1 MSLRTIPA
9 SLHWWRYLLM
19 VGLMVLALVGII
31 GMYSIDQEAYTAP
44 SGTREEIMMQKA
56 RSKFHAYLY
65 KTHYKIHK
73 EDYRAHCSQK
83 NFGEAF
89 VKSAEQRYMNLT
101 NGDTEPVFL
110 AANLYNNEKVL
121 PNMAAQL
128 LELADTLGHSRIF
141 ISIYENGSTDRTK
154 EMLRRFNETLNAL
167 GIAHKIVTD
176 KTPKPKHIHRIEY
189 LAKLRN
195 YAMEPLYSD
204 GARFGRV
211 AFLNDV
217 YFCHADLLELL
228 FQSQTHGA
236 HLTCGEDYDIW
247 QGEIGFYDTW
257 VARDIQG
264 EQLDREVQIL
274 SSDDITM
281 SAEMRDRPFQVQ
293 CCWNGM
299 AVIDAKVFRGDDG
312 LRFRRSAKD
321 ECSASEC
328 SLFCN
333 DLWRKGFKR
342 VVMVPR
348 VKLSYDIPS
357 RNMLR
362 KPLYFPADLP
372 YNNPEIEIS
381 FRPGPEKVHCMPLNG
396 IDAIDPDGPDT
407 YVTLL

>member
-1 MSLRTIPA
+1 
-9 SLHWWRYLLM
+9 M
-19 VGLMVLALVGII
+19 VGLTVLALVGII

-73 EDYRAHCSQK
+73 EDYQAHCSQE
-83 NFGEAF
+83 NFSEAL
-89 VKSAEQRYMNLT
+89 VESTKQRYMSLT

-128 LELADTLGHSRIF
+128 LELADTLGHNRIF

-154 EMLRRFNETLNAL
+154 EILRRFNETLNAL

-195 YAMEPLYSD
+195 YALEPLYSD
-204 GARFGRV
+204 GAKFGRV

-217 YFCHADLLELL
+217 YFCQADLLELL

-236 HLTCGEDYDIW
+236 HLTCGEDFDIW
-247 QGEIGFYDTW
+247 KGEIGFYDTW
-257 VARDIQG
+257 VARNIQG

-274 SSDDITM
+274 SSNDTTM
-281 SAEMRDRPFQVQ
+281 SAEMWGRPFQVQ

-299 AVIDAKVFRGDDG
+299 AVIDAKVFHGDDG
-312 LRFRRSAKD
+312 LRFRRSTKD

-333 DLWRKGFKR
+333 DLWRKGFSR
-342 VVMVPR
+342 VIMVPR

-372 YNNPEIEIS
+372 YNSPEIEKIS

-396 IDAIDPDGPDT
+396 INAIDPDGPDT
-407 YVTLL
+407 YVALL